1 MKLLQGLVLTT
12 ALITVGQTHSYAK
25 QDPSTMQIVPS
36 SDGKEQFL
44 QEVPQSTAAQKPASA
59 VAAVS
64 SSATSAK
71 DIQESVENK
80 KVAQPDDKAKVEESS
95 SNKFREIIE
104 ILLGALGVGLAAF
117 CLYKLSRV
125 KELENKIANL
135 QEQVAKLSKTNNQP
149 KEANNQQH
157 HIIQNIT
164 RLTGENKN
172 LLTSIA
178 ELQGGFEQ
186 LQQLLL
192 HSPKQ
197 QSAISASQAPNRP
210 TTAKPE
216 LPVDT
221 LMQEELRPKPT
232 PAAKEENTEYFYFT
246 KASKDNG
253 FNLTEWT
260 KVRKKESLFCVAH
273 YSNDEWEFD
282 FISDQSTMP
291 GVIRNID
298 QMLASV
304 CDIEN
309 YVEKNATSIENISP
323 GKLERNGENLVVIK
337 KAIVRLK

>member
-36 SDGKEQFL
+36 SDGTGQFL
-44 QEVPQSTAAQKPASA
+44 QEVPQSTATGKPASA

-104 ILLGALGVGLAAF
+104 ILLGVLGVGLAAF
-117 CLYKLSRV
+117 CLYKLSRIRN
-125 KELENKIANL
+125 EIANL
-135 QEQVAKLSKTNNQP
+135 QEQVNGLSKANNQP
-149 KEANNQQH
+149 KEANNQQDH
-157 HIIQNIT
+157 VIHNIN
-164 RLTGENKN
+164 LLLKENKKWKA
-172 LLTSIA
+172 SIA

-186 LQQLLL
+186 LQQQLL

-232 PAAKEENTEYFYFT
+232 PKAKEEITEFFYFT

-253 FNLTEWT
+253 FNLSEGT
-260 KVRKKESLFCVAH
+260 KHKENESLFGVAH
-273 YSNDEWEFD
+273 YSNDEWKFD
-282 FISDQSTMP
+282 FISDQSTMS
-291 GVIRNID
+291 GIIRNID

-309 YVEKNATSIENISP
+309 YVEKNPTSIENISP

-337 KAIVRLK
+337 KAVVRLK

>member
-36 SDGKEQFL
+36 SDGTGQFL

-64 SSATSAK
+64 SSATSAM

-104 ILLGALGVGLAAF
+104 ILLGVLGVGLAAF
-117 CLYKLSRV
+117 CLYKLSRIRN
-125 KELENKIANL
+125 EIANM
-135 QEQVAKLSKTNNQP
+135 QEQVDGLSKANNQP
-149 KEANNQQH
+149 KEANNQQDH
-157 HIIQNIT
+157 VIHNIN
-164 RLTGENKN
+164 LLLKENKKWKA
-172 LLTSIA
+172 SIA

-186 LQQLLL
+186 LQQQLL

-253 FNLTEWT
+253 FNLSEGT

-337 KAIVRLK
+337 KAVVRLK

>member
-36 SDGKEQFL
+36 SDGTGQFL
-44 QEVPQSTAAQKPASA
+44 QEVPQSTATGKPASA

-104 ILLGALGVGLAAF
+104 ILLGVLGVGLAAF
-117 CLYKLSRV
+117 CLYKLSRIRN
-125 KELENKIANL
+125 EIANL
-135 QEQVAKLSKTNNQP
+135 QEQVDGLSKANNQP
-149 KEANNQQH
+149 KEANNQQDH
-157 HIIQNIT
+157 VIHNIN
-164 RLTGENKN
+164 LLLKENKKWKA
-172 LLTSIA
+172 SIA

-186 LQQLLL
+186 LQQQLL

-197 QSAISASQAPNRP
+197 QSAISALQAPNRP

-232 PAAKEENTEYFYFT
+232 PKAKEEITEFFYFT

-253 FNLTEWT
+253 FNLSEGT
-260 KVRKKESLFCVAH
+260 KHKENESLFGVAH
-273 YSNDEWEFD
+273 YSNDEWKFD
-282 FISDQSTMP
+282 FISDQSTMS
-291 GVIRNID
+291 GIIRNID

-309 YVEKNATSIENISP
+309 YVEKNPTSIENISP

-337 KAIVRLK
+337 KAVVRLK

>member
-36 SDGKEQFL
+36 SDGTGQFL
-44 QEVPQSTAAQKPASA
+44 QEVPQSTATGKPASA

-104 ILLGALGVGLAAF
+104 ILLGVLGVGLAAF
-117 CLYKLSRV
+117 CLYKLSRIRN
-125 KELENKIANL
+125 EIANL
-135 QEQVAKLSKTNNQP
+135 QEQVDGLSKANNQP
-149 KEANNQQH
+149 KEANNQQDH
-157 HIIQNIT
+157 VIHNIN
-164 RLTGENKN
+164 LLLKENKKWKA
-172 LLTSIA
+172 SIA

-232 PAAKEENTEYFYFT
+232 PKAKEEITEFFYFT

-253 FNLTEWT
+253 FNLSEGT
-260 KVRKKESLFCVAH
+260 KHKENESLFGVAH
-273 YSNDEWEFD
+273 YSNDEWKFD
-282 FISDQSTMP
+282 FISDQSTMS
-291 GVIRNID
+291 GIIRNID

-309 YVEKNATSIENISP
+309 YVEKNPTSIENISP

-337 KAIVRLK
+337 KAVVRLK

>member
-12 ALITVGQTHSYAK
+12 ALITVGQTHSYSK
-25 QDPSTMQIVPS
+25 QDPSTAQIVTY
-36 SDGKEQFL
+36 SDGKEPFMQ
-44 QEVPQSTAAQKPASA
+44 QVSQSTATQKPASD

-64 SSATSAK
+64 SSATFAT
-71 DIQESVENK
+71 DIQESAENK
-80 KVAQPDDKAKVEESS
+80 KVAQLDDKAKVGESTFS
-95 SNKFREIIE
+95 KFREIIE
-104 ILLGALGVGLAAF
+104 ILLGVLGVGLAAF
-117 CLYKLSRV
+117 CLYKLSRIRN
-125 KELENKIANL
+125 EIANL
-135 QEQVAKLSKTNNQP
+135 QEQVAKLSQLKIKSQIDEAKSIQRSSEQSINRLQEENQ
-149 KEANNQQH
+149 
-157 HIIQNIT
+157 
-164 RLTGENKN
+164 RLTNAVLK
-172 LLTSIA
+172 
-178 ELQGGFEQ
+178 LQSGFKQ
-186 LQQLLL
+186 LQQQL

-197 QSAISASQAPNRP
+197 QSAIPASQAANRP

-253 FNLTEWT
+253 FNLSEGT

-337 KAIVRLK
+337 KAVVRLK